1 MAGWRAREG
10 SRHRPIQ
17 RDPCGF
23 LIIQPI
29 RVRVGGQAR
38 LRSCQYSLN
47 ALPFGVIGIDRKLQG
62 DVPLP
67 VLDFFLEPSTRFI
80 PRAGATNAY
89 KSFGF
94 GEKLAWQASF
104 KREAK
109 NVFPTFLPSGGNLFV
124 IGEVEFL
131 SLVQH
136 KRCNLSLLLGG
147 RG

>member
-1 MAGWRAREG
+1 MAEWRARKG

-23 LIIQPI
+23 LIIQAI
-29 RVRVGGQAR
+29 GVKVGGQAR
-38 LRSCQYSLN
+38 LRPCQYSLN
-47 ALPFGVIGIDRKLQG
+47 ALPFDVIGIDRKLHG

-67 VLDFFLEPSTRFI
+67 VFDFFLEPSNRFI
-80 PRAGATNAY
+80 SRAGAANAH

-94 GEKLAWQASF
+94 GEKLTRQASF

-109 NVFPTFLPSGGNLFV
+109 NAFPTFLPSGGLFV

-131 SLVQH
+131 SLGQH
-136 KRCNLSLLLGG
+136 NVGSLSLLLGG